1 MTVITETYRP
11 SSNAFVHR
19 AREIGT
25 LISTAQPD
33 AQRLRR
39 ATDDVI
45 DALDTA
51 GLTRMTWPRERGG
64 DQLGLL
70 DQHAVL
76 TEIGRHDGSAAWLTA
91 IWAATPWM
99 IRLFGE
105 DVFDEY
111 LTSDNTRAGGV
122 FSITGTATQTTGG
135 YTVTGRWPF
144 CSGQHHSGWMIVPA
158 HSDHDGYPLALLV
171 SRTAFDLAGE
181 WTMSGLVG
189 TGSNALSLT
198 DAFIPQRHAIPFH
211 YILDGIGRD
220 HTPDPYWRQPLVPI
234 ISALSAGPAIGLA
247 TTALTDFT
255 DLISRRGITY
265 SPHTKQS
272 EAPITAFQ
280 LAEAR
285 ALLDT
290 ADYFGRRLAS
300 TVDEH
305 IAADAPWDTATR
317 VRSRFDAARA
327 VALCRQVCDI
337 IDKASGATA
346 HQHGTR
352 LTTILDDMRAL
363 TVHSFLLA
371 SSAEE
376 QYGRILAGLE
386 PNYPIY

>member
-1 MTVITETYRP
+1 MTITTDTRP
-11 SSNAFVHR
+11 ASKLLNRIDGVGDIITNS
-19 AREIGT
+19 
-25 LISTAQPD
+25 QPE
-33 AQRLRR
+33 ALRLRR
-39 ATDDVI
+39 ATDHVV
-45 DALDTA
+45 DALETT
-51 GLTRMTWPRERGG
+51 GVTRMTWPREQGG
-64 DQLGLL
+64 AQLGLL
-70 DQHAVL
+70 DQHAIL
-76 TEIGRHDGSAAWLTA
+76 TEIGRHDGSTAWLTA

-105 DVFDEY
+105 EVFDEY
-111 LTSDNTRAGGV
+111 LTSANTRAGGV
-122 FSITGTATQTTGG
+122 FSITGTATPTTGG

-158 HSDHDGYPLALLV
+158 HSDHDGHPLALLV
-171 SRTAFDLAGE
+171 PRTAFDLAGE

-198 DAFIPQRHAIPFH
+198 NAFIPQRHTIPFH
-211 YILDGIGRD
+211 HILDGIGRD
-220 HTPDPYWRQPLVPI
+220 YTPDPYWRQPLVPI
-234 ISALSAGPAIGLA
+234 ISALSAGPAIGMA
-247 TTALTDFT
+247 TTALTD
-255 DLISRRGITY
+255 LITRPGITY

-280 LAEAR
+280 LAEAQ

-305 IAADAPWDTATR
+305 IAADTPWDTATR

-327 VALCRQVCDI
+327 IALCRQVCDI

-346 HQHGTR
+346 DQHGTR
-352 LTTILDDMRAL
+352 LTTIFDDIRAL

-376 QYGRILAGLE
+376 QYGRILAGLD

>member
-1 MTVITETYRP
+1 MTITTDTHTTSASNLLKRIDGIGDLIT
-11 SSNAFVHR
+11 SS
-19 AREIGT
+19 
-25 LISTAQPD
+25 QPE
-33 AQRLRR
+33 ALRLRR
-39 ATDDVI
+39 ATDQVV
-45 DALDTA
+45 DALETT

-64 DQLGLL
+64 DQLSLV
-70 DQHAVL
+70 DQHVIL
-76 TEIGRHDGSAAWLTA
+76 TEIGRHDGSTAWLTA

-105 DVFDEY
+105 EVFDEY

-122 FSITGTATQTTGG
+122 FSITGTATPTTGG

-158 HSDHDGYPLALLV
+158 QSDHDGYPLALLV
-171 SRTAFDLAGE
+171 PRTAFDLAGE

-198 DAFIPQRHAIPFH
+198 DAFIPQRHTIPFR

-220 HTPDPYWRQPLVPI
+220 YTPDPYWRQPLVPI
-234 ISALSAGPAIGLA
+234 ISGLSAGPAIGMA

-280 LAEAR
+280 LAEAQ

-305 IAADAPWDTATR
+305 IAGDLPWDTATR
-317 VRSRFDAARA
+317 VRSRYDAARA

-352 LTTILDDMRAL
+352 LTTILDDIRAL

-371 SSAEE
+371 TSAEE

-386 PNYPIY
+386 PSYPIY